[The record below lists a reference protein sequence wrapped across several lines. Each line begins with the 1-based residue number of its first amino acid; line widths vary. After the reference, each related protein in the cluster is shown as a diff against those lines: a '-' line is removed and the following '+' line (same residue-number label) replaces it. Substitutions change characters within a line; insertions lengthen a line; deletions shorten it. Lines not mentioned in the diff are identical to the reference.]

1 MIDVILSNL
10 HDYQIPKQKAFSM
23 NEFGSNKA
31 EGSYYAC
38 IWRFLCVIALKV
50 GRPGCFTSPA

>member
-1 MIDVILSNL
+1 MIDQNL
-10 HDYQIPKQKAFSM
+10 GRMNGARMPKQKAFSM

>member
-1 MIDVILSNL
+1 MIDRKLRDL
-10 HDYQIPKQKAFSM
+10 HNHGIPKQKAFSM

-38 IWRFLCVIALKV
+38 IWRFLCVIA
-50 GRPGCFTSPA
+50 